1 VPGSAKRLS
10 YGAKRLPYSAKRLP
24 YSAKRLP
31 CSVALVLFAGYAT
44 ISVSRHLRLQTTG
57 YDLGIFEQAIR
68 AYAHFR
74 APVSDLKGP
83 GYNLLGDHF
92 HPILVTIAPFYRLFP
107 SPITLLVA
115 QALLLAVSA
124 IPVTRMAVRQA
135 GPVKGTAIGLAYG
148 LSWGLQQAVGF
159 DFHEIA
165 FAVPLIAF
173 SLERLARDEW
183 RPAVRYAL
191 PLVLVKEDLAITV
204 VAALGA
210 YLVLHRQWRLG
221 LAVMAYGVLS
231 ALLIV
236 FVLIP
241 ALNPDGA
248 YAYFCTVQGGSGQN
262 PLIRFFTPEVKY
274 GTVLMLLAPTAFLAL
289 RSPLLLL
296 AVPTLTW
303 RFWSIKEVYWG
314 IGDHYSAVL
323 MPIVFIAFVDALGR
337 LSLSRRGLDL
347 ALAVCVGFALIA
359 TAWLPFR
366 QLAGPYGV
374 SNVRGILN
382 QIPDGAT
389 VAASNRLVPQLTSRT
404 TVSLFPQ
411 NFPLGVR
418 PQWVAVLD
426 DEFYPVSPADS
437 NAARVALPSRGYRL
451 VRHQDRVWIYRLSP
465 TRTR

>member
-1 VPGSAKRLS
+1 VSG
-10 YGAKRLPYSAKRLP
+10 SAKRLP
-24 YSAKRLP
+24 YS
-31 CSVALVLFAGYAT
+31 VTFILFALYT
-44 ISVSRHLRLQTTG
+44 MISVSRHLRLKTTG
-57 YDLGIFEQAIR
+57 YDLGIFEQAIK
-68 AYAHFR
+68 AYAHFQ

-107 SPITLLVA
+107 TPITLLVA

-135 GPVKGTAIGLAYG
+135 GPAKGAGIGLAYG
-148 LSWGLQQAVGF
+148 LSWGLQHTVVF

-173 SLERLARDEW
+173 TVERLARAEW
-183 RPAVRYAL
+183 RPAVLYAL

-204 VAALGA
+204 VAAIGG
-210 YLVLHRQWRLG
+210 YLVLQRQWRLG

-236 FVLIP
+236 LVLIP
-241 ALNPDGA
+241 ALNPNGA
-248 YAYFCTVQGGSGQN
+248 YAYFDTVQGAPSQN
-262 PLIRFFTPEVKY
+262 PLARFFTPEVKY
-274 GTVLMLLAPTAFLAL
+274 GTVLMLLAPTVFLAL

-296 AVPTLTW
+296 AVPTLVW
-303 RFWSIKEVYWG
+303 RFWSVKEVYWG
-314 IGDHYSAVL
+314 TSAHYSAIL

-337 LSLSRRGLDL
+337 LSLSRRSLHL
-347 ALAVCVGFALIA
+347 ALAGCVGFAVIA
-359 TAWLPFR
+359 TAWLPFK

-374 SNVRGILN
+374 SSVRGILTE
-382 QIPDGAT
+382 IPDGVT

-404 TVSLFPQ
+404 TVSLFPN
-411 NFPLGVR
+411 NFVQGVR

-426 DEFYPVSPADS
+426 DEFYPASTAEL
-437 NAARVALPSRGYRL
+437 NAARAALPSRGYRL
-451 VRHQDRVWIYRLSP
+451 VRHQNGVWIFQLNP
-465 TRTR
+465 AGTR